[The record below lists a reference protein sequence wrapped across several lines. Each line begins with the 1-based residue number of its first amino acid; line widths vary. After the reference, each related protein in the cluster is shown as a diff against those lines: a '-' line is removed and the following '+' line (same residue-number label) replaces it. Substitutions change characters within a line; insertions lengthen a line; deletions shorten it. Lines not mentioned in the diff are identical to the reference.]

1 MKDKTKYLV
10 LSYVNW
16 LFLAL
21 GLLFFILFLLK
32 RQTFFLV
39 LFPTFLIVYT
49 VITRICDKALQC
61 EGGYSLIQA
70 VSFYTDC
77 ASAGYHGTKSKQ
89 DLRILQDVAEKRDV
103 FQALDDDELRRCYQ
117 LGCDTF
123 RTVKDPFLKAWWTRS
138 RKK

>member
-39 LFPTFLIVYT
+39 LFPTFLIV
-49 VITRICDKALQC
+49 
-61 EGGYSLIQA
+61 
-70 VSFYTDC
+70 
-77 ASAGYHGTKSKQ
+77 
-89 DLRILQDVAEKRDV
+89 
-103 FQALDDDELRRCYQ
+103 
-117 LGCDTF
+117 
-123 RTVKDPFLKAWWTRS
+123 
-138 RKK
+138 